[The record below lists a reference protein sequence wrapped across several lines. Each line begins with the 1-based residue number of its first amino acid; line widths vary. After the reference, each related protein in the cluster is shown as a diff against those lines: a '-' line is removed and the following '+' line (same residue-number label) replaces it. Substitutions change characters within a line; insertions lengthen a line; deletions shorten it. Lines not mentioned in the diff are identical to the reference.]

1 MLTKGIEMNGMKVFL
16 DVEQSS
22 SMVTTKV
29 LICKPREAPPIFNDM
44 VSVILETVDGSLLK
58 PTGLPAPG
66 VLAETHIGGA
76 TAHAQFTFD
85 ADTDVKLKRAIV
97 FLRGNCAE
105 FKLN

>member
-1 MLTKGIEMNGMKVFL
+1 MLTTGIEMDGMLVFL
-16 DVEQSS
+16 DVEQSGS
-22 SMVTTKV
+22 TVTTKV
-29 LICKPREAPPIFNDM
+29 LICKPRESPLIFSNM
-44 VSVILETVDGSLLK
+44 VSVILETADGSLLK
-58 PTGLPAPG
+58 PTGLPDPG
-66 VLAETHIGGA
+66 ILRETHLRGA